1 MAATVA
7 AGIDDLV
14 INEDDKT
21 TIRKHIIDDPS
32 NKWVKTILCGQCAAN
47 NNLNS
52 TFCHYCSRRLDRA
65 RARAHKHI
73 QRGVAVTKRSWR
85 NFALHVVC
93 RRIEFIAV
101 VKPNCMPFAVLQ

>member
-1 MAATVA
+1 MAA
-7 AGIDDLV
+7 GLDELV
-14 INEDDKT
+14 IRDDDKT
-21 TIRKHIIDDPS
+21 TIRKHIIEDPS

-73 QRGVAVTKRSWR
+73 QRGVAVSKR
-85 NFALHVVC
+85 
-93 RRIEFIAV
+93 
-101 VKPNCMPFAVLQ
+101 K